1 MESVAEGAAADRQM
15 DHAMKP
21 AVDSGGVTV
30 VEKEE
35 RLRTDRPERCAT
47 AGLRAPAS
55 CHDPK
60 LRGRSHAD
68 SSNNWMRYRGHVMGD
83 LTPS

>member
-1 MESVAEGAAADRQM
+1 MESVAAGAAADRQM

-35 RLRTDRPERCAT
+35 PSPDRP
-47 AGLRAPAS
+47 AGALRYGRAPGS
-55 CHDPK
+55 G
-60 LRGRSHAD
+60 L
-68 SSNNWMRYRGHVMGD
+68 
-83 LTPS
+83 LL